1 MYELITINV
10 LTTFNLAI
18 NKIANYC
25 SNVDLCVKLTI

>member
-18 NKIANYC
+18 NKIASYY
-25 SNVDLCVKLTI
+25 SNINLCVKLTI